1 MIKNKIKISINFS
14 LILSFFLINFYL
26 NKAYGKAYETLEKNI
41 AKDSSNYIDDG
52 DLYNTALPI
61 DKSKKIQYIETYQET
76 NQDNYQPIKKVKK
89 PKKTIKKIVNKT
101 TKVIPNN
108 STEIIKTPT
117 DIQNNTLPEVVKTP
131 SEAQNNNSAVIKPK
145 KKRKI
150 SLNKNNLTNQNNS
163 DFTESNKPI
172 KSENFNKYTK
182 KIIYL
187 EDNEDDS
194 YKESEKNK
202 RFERPSF
209 SKKYPV
215 NDQNNS
221 YTPLYYS
228 QELKQKNHVYPKIN
242 NDFSDSENLPT
253 YIDQSDLYNTSL
265 PIGYQQN
272 QPEIK
277 FIDNNPKPQNIVET
291 PKKPAISKNLLKVSE
306 QKIAPLKEDFFESQK
321 IKKFIKSDS
330 KTVGNYLGIDFINTA
345 LRYEQIDIMPAD
357 YEDLNYFNGIPRDR
371 NERSYKSKNGISFK
385 YLYAINFNGIFLA
398 PEIFYNHINL
408 KHDSDLNH
416 LEEADM
422 ALTKHFGYRY
432 NKIHNQ
438 YGVKLNLGY
447 DLNSDFA
454 LYGFFGLSKIKY
466 SNLYSLY
473 PYYEAQHFTEK
484 FNIDFNRAISVYRG
498 TATTPVYGFGTKI
511 KLSKRFYLNG
521 EYMISDFYSKT
532 NSNKIKSYEA
542 YGCQIGQKQLCN
554 NNRSDF
560 IKLHNM
566 MRIFKIGLTYNF

>member
-1 MIKNKIKISINFS
+1 MINKKIKISVLVS
-14 LILSFFLINFYL
+14 LFLLNFYFIFAL
-26 NKAYGKAYETLEKNI
+26 KNI
-41 AKDSSNYIDDG
+41 AFASEISLAYIDEG

-61 DKSKKIQYIETYQET
+61 DKSKKIQYIETYQESS
-76 NQDNYQPIKKVKK
+76 QDNYQPIKKVKK
-89 PKKTIKKIVNKT
+89 PKKTFKKIVNKT
-101 TKVIPNN
+101 TKIIPNN
-108 STEIIKTPT
+108 SAEIVKTNT
-117 DIQNNTLPEVVKTP
+117 DIANKVLTEAVETSSKSQNK
-131 SEAQNNNSAVIKPK
+131 SSAVVKPK

-150 SLNKNNLTNQNNS
+150 SLNKNNLNFVEPNKTEESQNY
-163 DFTESNKPI
+163 K
-172 KSENFNKYTK
+172 KYTK
-182 KIIYL
+182 EIIYL
-187 EDNEDDS
+187 EESEDDG

-209 SKKYPV
+209 SKKYPD
-215 NDQNNS
+215 NNQNNS

-228 QELKQKNHVYPKIN
+228 QEFRQKNHVYKKIN
-242 NDFSDSENLPT
+242 DDLNDSENSPI
-253 YIDQSDLYNTSL
+253 YIDKADLYNTAL

-272 QPEIK
+272 QPRIETTKTI
-277 FIDNNPKPQNIVET
+277 PKPQNIVET
-291 PKKPAISKNLLKVSE
+291 PKKPAISKNLLKVSDK
-306 QKIAPLKEDFFESQK
+306 QISKIEDNFFESQK

-408 KHDSDLNH
+408 KHNSDLNH
-416 LEEADM
+416 LENNDM
-422 ALTKHFGYRY
+422 ALTKYFGYRY

-473 PYYEAQHFTEK
+473 PYYEAQYLSRQ
-484 FNIDFNRAISVYRG
+484 FNIDFNKAISVYRG

-542 YGCQIGQKQLCN
+542 YGCQIGEKQICN